1 MTESFDPSLDLYVKA
16 ALGRKASGLV
26 VLDVGSLT
34 SIADTFIICHGIS
47 NRQVQAIA
55 EHIVADLK
63 KQNIKP
69 LNVEGIK
76 DGHWVL
82 LDYGHVIIHVF
93 YESMRSFYDLESLW
107 IDAKRIKTETMIQLE
122 AETEINNACNTMYVE
137 GIKYQV

>member
-1 MTESFDPSLDLYVKA
+1 MKHHYKPSLDLYVKA
-16 ALGRKASGLV
+16 VLGRKASGLV
-26 VLDVGSLT
+26 VMDVRSLT
-34 SIADTFIICHGIS
+34 SIADTFIICHGRS

-63 KQNIKP
+63 KENIKP
-69 LNVEGIK
+69 MNVEGIK

-107 IDAKRIKTETMIQLE
+107 IDAKRIKTESMIQLE
-122 AETEINNACNTMYVE
+122 AKTEINHE
-137 GIKYQV
+137 